1 MGRKEGQAG
10 VSLEKFLT
18 TVIETQRSGGS
29 VNDVAAALGITAG
42 SVSVRL
48 SQLRKK
54 HGINVPRFAGA
65 GRTSNIKDRAN
76 EILASLGVTLD
87 G

>member
-1 MGRKEGQAG
+1 MGRQVGQVG
-10 VSLEKFLT
+10 VDLEKFLT
-18 TVIETQRSGGS
+18 TVVETQRAGGS
-29 VNDVAAALGITAG
+29 VQDCADLLGITAG

-54 HGINVPRFAGA
+54 HGVNVPRFEGS
-65 GRTSNIKDRAN
+65 GRTSNTAERAAA
-76 EILASLGVTLD
+76 ILLSLGV